1 MKRILIVG
9 LFSLLGLN
17 AFAQRD
23 RSHDIDIHVRT
34 IDLNEKSLAF
44 GLTEAEFEAI
54 KDEAYANPS
63 FIPGNIYQGE
73 EVISHGVPMRYNA
86 YADEIE
92 IKKNM
97 TDEDYGA
104 LVKSP
109 DIYVNMLNDIY
120 VYVTNERFP
129 EKSGYF
135 NVLFEGNRY
144 SLYKKTVSTF
154 APRQEPKSTYDRGT
168 PATFKK
174 STTYYLV
181 DDGSFYQMP
190 TTRSKIMRMMG
201 DKRKDV
207 QDFVKEN
214 KLDIRNEMDFV
225 KTIEYFDSL
234 Q

>member
-1 MKRILIVG
+1 MKKILIVG
-9 LFSLLGLN
+9 LIALLGIN
-17 AFAQRD
+17 TYAQRNQYLD
-23 RSHDIDIHVRT
+23 VHVRT

-54 KDEAYANPS
+54 KGEAYANS
-63 FIPGNIYQGE
+63 NFIPGNIYQGE
-73 EVISHGVPMRYNA
+73 EVVSHNVPLRYNA

-92 IKKNM
+92 VKKNM

-104 LVKSP
+104 LAKSP

-129 EKSGYF
+129 DKSGYF
-135 NVLFEGNRY
+135 NVLLEGDRY
-144 SLYKKTVSTF
+144 SLYKKVVSTF
-154 APRQEPKSTYDRGT
+154 SPRQEPKSTYDRGA
-168 PATFKK
+168 PASFNKT
-174 STTYYLV
+174 TTYYLV

-190 TTRSKIMRMMG
+190 STRSKIMRMMG

-207 QDFVKEN
+207 QNFVKEN
-214 KLDIRNEMDFV
+214 KLDVRNETDLV
-225 KTIEYFDSL
+225 KVIEYFDSL